1 MSQLKSPAAK
11 RLVIDIL
18 QKIVK
23 ETDNDLDDIIV
34 LKMKQALNASLN
46 RANEVVGDLAK
57 SWATDFAKSWATS
70 PSRGR
75 LGQVGAGS
83 VAV

>member
-1 MSQLKSPAAK
+1 MSFLLQLAKGIVMSQLKSPAAK

-34 LKMKQALNASLN
+34 LKMKQAL
-46 RANEVVGDLAK
+46 LAPTGTPISK
-57 SWATDFAKSWATS
+57 
-70 PSRGR
+70 
-75 LGQVGAGS
+75 Q
-83 VAV
+83 